1 MTKSEF
7 VGVDGCRSGW
17 FSVGFDGS
25 GCYELKVFPAFS
37 ELLAYYCDAKLI
49 LVDIPIGLPMGPE
62 RRECDSKARKLLD
75 HRRSSVFSAPTR
87 QTVKQAT
94 ESSRDSREAAYRA
107 ANKIE
112 RRIAGKG
119 ISRQTFAIAKKIDEV
134 DELLKCRDKD
144 ATPKIREVHPEICF
158 WALNKGCAM
167 KCNKKSKSG
176 EEERIRVLKQ
186 FEPRTCKIYRKAC
199 RRFVGGGVA
208 KDDILDAL
216 VAAVTAR
223 RGHERLK
230 TIPDCPP
237 KDCKGLPMEMV
248 YYKPQG
254 CPTLV
259 DRNL

>member
-17 FSVGFDGS
+17 FSVGFDGN

-37 ELLAYYCDAKLI
+37 ELLGYYCDAKLI

-62 RRECDSKARKLLD
+62 KTSKVRQARLVRNYWIT
-75 HRRSSVFSAPTR
+75 RRSSVFSAPTR
-87 QTVKQAT
+87 HTVEQAAHSPGDYIT
-94 ESSRDSREAAYRA
+94 AKAIESCTT
-107 ANKIE
+107 
-112 RRIAGKG
+112 GKG
-119 ISRQTFAIAKKIDEV
+119 ISKQAFAIAPKIAQV
-134 DELLKCRDKD
+134 DKVLRSAATKN
-144 ATPKIREVHPEICF
+144 ATPKVREVHPEICF
-158 WALNKGCAM
+158 WALNEECAM
-167 KCNKKSKSG
+167 KCNKKSELG
-176 EEERIRVLKQ
+176 EKERLRVLKQ

-223 RGHERLK
+223 CGHECLP
-230 TIPDCPP
+230 TIPNCPP

-248 YYKPQG
+248 YYKP
-254 CPTLV
+254 
-259 DRNL
+259 